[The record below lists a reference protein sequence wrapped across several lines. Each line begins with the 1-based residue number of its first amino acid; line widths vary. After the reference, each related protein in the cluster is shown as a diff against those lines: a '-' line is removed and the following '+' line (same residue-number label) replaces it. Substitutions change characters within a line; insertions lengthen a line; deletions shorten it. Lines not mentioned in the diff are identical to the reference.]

1 MSDHARQYLDKQY
14 NGVHTKKYNLSSFHY
29 TPTSTTYHE
38 NEHKVNFGI
47 SSSNKYN
54 IPSHHTTS
62 HTTVKQPDSNF
73 TPIPTNG
80 RLDFKRVDINKFLS
94 VHDETLDL
102 QNYQGSVLQ
111 ANGIHNDADMASHQ
125 AIKQGKEKDYANDP
139 LAEFMSRPDVEGLIT
154 YNEGTPK
161 KVTNT
166 ERMTEHDNSYMTKV
180 KRVTAPP
187 VVQAAF
193 GQQEFDPTLSKEEK
207 RALRKAEKDAI
218 VVPENISDTIFSP
231 KLTKEE
237 LKSLKEKAYEIESK
251 SRRFT
256 NTVNAATLK
265 TVSQNPNSDVKKNAK
280 VMEQYRKE
288 DEKEQQEEHMI
299 DQADREIHN
308 EFLQEEKRIKLEHN
322 KARQQYIKNQLKSK
336 VRLDKRNGVTSEEQQ
351 SLDEANEQLMMSKE
365 DKKEE
370 KQEEKQEVE
379 FGDDDIVKLADNFS
393 PKERL
398 TLSTFFKNHNIDTS
412 QGIEKIQ
419 ERLNKY
425 LGRNYGQIIDR
436 RFKEFKNPLHWFQRF
451 LIINQDE
458 EVVNTARS
466 KTPVKPKIRRV
477 SILPRLQPKVE
488 NDNFK
493 SVGLNDN
500 AYKPLKPLGGMI

>member
-154 YNEGTPK
+154 YNDGTPK

-207 RALRKAEKDAI
+207 RALRKAEKEAI
-218 VVPENISDTIFSP
+218 VVPENISGTIFSP
-231 KLTKEE
+231 KLSKEE

-251 SRRFT
+251 SRRIT

-265 TVSQNPNSDVKKNAK
+265 TVSQNPNSAVKTIKK

-308 EFLQEEKRIKLEHN
+308 EFLQEEKRMKLEHN
-322 KARQQYIKNQLKSK
+322 RARQQYIKDQLKSK
-336 VRLDKRNGVTSEEQQ
+336 VRLDKRNGVTSEERKA
-351 SLDEANEQLMMSKE
+351 LDEANERVMMGKEDNKE
-365 DKKEE
+365 DKK
-370 KQEEKQEVE
+370 EVE

-393 PKERL
+393 PKDRL
-398 TLSTFFKNHNIDTS
+398 TLSSFLKNNNIDTS

-419 ERLNKY
+419 EIMNKY
-425 LGRNYGQIIDR
+425 LNRNYGVIIDR

-451 LIINQDE
+451 LIIDQDE
-458 EVVNTARS
+458 QVVYTARS
-466 KTPVKPKIRRV
+466 KTPKKRRV
-477 SILPRLQPKVE
+477 SILPRLKPKVDNDNLKSVGL

-493 SVGLNDN
+493 SVGL
-500 AYKPLKPLGGMI
+500 KPLGGMI